1 MKQNESLTHPYPSSS
16 VQLYGIYYIHRIVV
30 GGRDE
35 GIRFLQSWGICNKDT
50 KCWEKATKSSL
61 KINILRSSFV
71 LVNVKRRNSKKIRR
85 LMIAY
90 TRKFVFTHVAV
101 QRFFYPT
108 FIFIYFTIF
117 AFYLRQTIKPISSQR
132 RNATSMVFYFIIISI

>member
-1 MKQNESLTHPYPSSS
+1 MLLGAEIREFVFFSLGVYVIRIQS
-16 VQLYGIYYIHRIVV
+16 VG
-30 GGRDE
+30 
-35 GIRFLQSWGICNKDT
+35 
-50 KCWEKATKSSL
+50 EKATKSSL

-101 QRFFYPT
+101 
-108 FIFIYFTIF
+108 
-117 AFYLRQTIKPISSQR
+117 
-132 RNATSMVFYFIIISI
+132 